1 MTGCD
6 MTALINN
13 RLPIR
18 EADALNVKQ
27 RLVSSQFERI
37 DDLDRD
43 IRDGELLEGDDLGA
57 GLLTYGSCFVSEA
70 HKTLQII
77 VEHVF
82 THKCARTLT
91 ELEQAL
97 RNEATKGLV
106 GGGAASFEALSDL
119 ALGEKLRTWHVL
131 RTAEELPQFGDELL
145 MK

>member
-27 RLVSSQFERI
+27 RLISSQFERI

-43 IRDGELLEGDDLGA
+43 IRDGVLLEGDDLGA
-57 GLLTYGSCFVSEA
+57 RLLACGSCFVSEA

-82 THKCARTLT
+82 ADECARTLA

-97 RNEATKGLV
+97 RNEAAKGLV
-106 GGGAASFEALSDL
+106 GGWAASFEALRDL

-131 RTAEELPQFGDELL
+131 TTAEELPQFGDEFL

>member
-27 RLVSSQFERI
+27 RLVSSHFKRI

-43 IRDGELLEGDDLGA
+43 IRGGELLEGDDLGA
-57 GLLTYGSCFVSEA
+57 RQLAYGSCFVSEA

-82 THKCARTLT
+82 ADECARTLA

-97 RNEATKGLV
+97 RNEATKGLI

-119 ALGEKLRTWHVL
+119 ALGEKLSARHVM
-131 RTAEELPQFGDELL
+131 RTAEELPQFGNEFL